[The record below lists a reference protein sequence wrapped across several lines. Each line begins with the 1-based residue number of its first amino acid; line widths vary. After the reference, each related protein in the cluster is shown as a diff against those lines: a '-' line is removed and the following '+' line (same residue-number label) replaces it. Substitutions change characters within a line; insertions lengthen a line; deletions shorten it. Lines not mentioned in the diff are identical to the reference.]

1 MEGIWYAHFTSGE
14 VHGEGVAVL
23 HDGKIEGG
31 DPAHT
36 YSGSYQ
42 EDGPHVYANLRVS
55 PYAGSSAP
63 PDISHPIT
71 YFLQGSVTGASAKVT
86 GHADNRPDS
95 RLLVELHK
103 GE

>member
-14 VHGEGVAVL
+14 AHGEGMAVL

-36 YSGSYQ
+36 YVGSYH
-42 EDGPHVYANLRVS
+42 EDGSHVYANVRVS
-55 PYAGSSAP
+55 PYAGSSLP
-63 PDISHPIT
+63 VDIHHPVT
-71 YFLQGSVTGASAKVT
+71 YFLQGSIAGNSAKVT
-86 GHADNRPDS
+86 GHPDNRPDALVS
-95 RLLVELHK
+95 VELHK